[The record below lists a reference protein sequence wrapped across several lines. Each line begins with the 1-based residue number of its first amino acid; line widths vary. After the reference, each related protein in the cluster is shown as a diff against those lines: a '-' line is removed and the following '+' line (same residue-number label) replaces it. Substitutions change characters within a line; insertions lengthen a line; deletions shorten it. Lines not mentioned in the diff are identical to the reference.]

1 MERPIVSQV
10 VVIAVTA
17 DDHREFLGLIVGEQA
32 FWTEFLR
39 SLRSVALHGV
49 RLATLSSP
57 LRL

>member
-1 MERPIVSQV
+1 M

-17 DDHREFLGLIVGEQA
+17 DGHCEVLGLTVGEQA
-32 FWTEFLR
+32 FWTEFPR

-57 LRL
+57 LKL